1 MTCLPLLL
9 LLELFFMTSK
19 FIMTTQWL
27 INDNTVVG
35 LWCNNIVLAQAMV
48 FLLIQLTISK
58 KMVYDITIDYNI
70 TMVDL

>member
-1 MTCLPLLL
+1 
-9 LLELFFMTSK
+9 MTSK